1 MLPAIICVSY
11 MLARLYL
18 TYLSAI
24 PPTRNW
30 LNVTSQFIMALMM
43 PLMLWQGSWL
53 FLIIIA
59 IDAMTLA
66 TGVKRVITYMDPMS
80 QITRENVLVL
90 IITFSMIEW
99 CLVRWFT

>member
-11 MLARLYL
+11 LLARLYL

-24 PPTRNW
+24 PETRNW
-30 LNVTSQFIMALMM
+30 MNVCSQFIMALMM

-59 IDAMTLA
+59 LDATTLA
-66 TGVKRVITYMDPMS
+66 SGVKRVTSHMGWS
-80 QITRENVLVL
+80 TLTREQIIVL
-90 IITFSMIEW
+90 IVTLSMIEW
-99 CLVRWFT
+99 CLVRWLT